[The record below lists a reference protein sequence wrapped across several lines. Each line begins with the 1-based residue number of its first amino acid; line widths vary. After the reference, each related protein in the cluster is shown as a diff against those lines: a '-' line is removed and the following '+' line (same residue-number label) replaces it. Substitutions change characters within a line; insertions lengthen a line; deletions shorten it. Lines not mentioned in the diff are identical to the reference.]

1 MILLK
6 CIDKVMTIMYNIFK
20 LLGGV
25 FVGNNNYKFS
35 VRIEK
40 KNWKQFKKETDKL
53 GLSASNVIR
62 LFIKKFNENPN
73 NIKKLFD

>member
-1 MILLK
+1 
-6 CIDKVMTIMYNIFK
+6 MTIIYNIFK

-25 FVGNNNYKFS
+25 FVGNNNYKLS

-40 KNWKQFKKETDKL
+40 EKWKQFKKETDKL

>member
-1 MILLK
+1 
-6 CIDKVMTIMYNIFK
+6 MTILYNVHK
-20 LLGGV
+20 LLGGL
-25 FVGNNNYKFS
+25 FVGKNNYKLS

-40 KNWKQFKKETDKL
+40 KQWKKFKKETDDL

-73 NIKKLFD
+73 NINKLFD

>member
-1 MILLK
+1 MGK
-6 CIDKVMTIMYNIFK
+6 
-20 LLGGV
+20 
-25 FVGNNNYKFS
+25 NNYKLS

-40 KNWKQFKKETDKL
+40 KQWKKFKKETDDL

-73 NIKKLFD
+73 NINKLFD